1 MRVYA
6 HPKKEKLS
14 FIKLIL
20 CISFGIILISIFF
33 YAGIIYLIFMSIK
46 YIIPKI
52 YKYIKSKTHIEKE
65 MNFDDDL
72 SYSLINTEF
81 NDISN
86 ESNDAYT
93 AINFYEK
100 DELKLYEECKKFIIQ
115 TQMASTSS
123 LQRKFNIGYN
133 LSARIIDNLEKE
145 GVIGPQIRALP
156 REVLWKEYYIS
167 NYQYDYDINIFK
179 DKVIT
184 SSNRYINIFYNTI
197 KTKGYVDKEYFMDLL
212 SLNEYQYDHTIE
224 ELLTNNVIVMSDG
237 KYILSNI
244 SVNYD
249 FVYKQDDVYDT
260 FSKIYDSNIYK
271 EYEKI
276 SNGLEFEVFLSTL
289 LNKIGYK
296 SYITQK
302 SNDFGADIIAEKD
315 NIKYAIQCKFYS
327 SPIGVSAIQEV
338 LGGKE
343 YYNCNIGIVATNS
356 SFTRQAIELSSK
368 SNVVLWDGNYIIEN
382 FMTSE

>member
-1 MRVYA
+1 
-6 HPKKEKLS
+6 
-14 FIKLIL
+14 
-20 CISFGIILISIFF
+20 
-33 YAGIIYLIFMSIK
+33 
-46 YIIPKI
+46 
-52 YKYIKSKTHIEKE
+52 